1 MACHVINTHTHTRT
15 HVLECIFPIKIF
27 SIIFIFIVI
36 FRYFFGARHNL
47 APIFLRCLPANMPH
61 TCFDGWAARTT
72 IVEQLAYILKYE
84 HTHTHTA
91 LHCGGDW
98 GEENTYNYFIEFLFL
113 LSWMYLYKKKLF
125 IIFQQIEN
133 FYKLK
138 ATQNKITF
146 CQLSFFKNVVF
157 SCHIWGKMVQ
167 SISDL
172 KRPNKSRTLKTVL
185 TLTIYSVYSG
195 SEEKLLK
202 FLPFR
207 LY

>member
-15 HVLECIFPIKIF
+15 HVLECIFPISKDFLDNFYFHCNF
-27 SIIFIFIVI
+27 SV
-36 FRYFFGARHNL
+36 FFWRTPQSCSQTDNL

-98 GEENTYNYFIEFLFL
+98 GEENTCNYFIEFLFL

-157 SCHIWGKMVQ
+157 SCHIWGKIVLP
-167 SISDL
+167 ISYL
-172 KRPNKSRTLKTVL
+172 KRLNKSRTLKTVL
-185 TLTIYSVYSG
+185 TCL
-195 SEEKLLK
+195 
-202 FLPFR
+202 FWQ
-207 LY
+207 